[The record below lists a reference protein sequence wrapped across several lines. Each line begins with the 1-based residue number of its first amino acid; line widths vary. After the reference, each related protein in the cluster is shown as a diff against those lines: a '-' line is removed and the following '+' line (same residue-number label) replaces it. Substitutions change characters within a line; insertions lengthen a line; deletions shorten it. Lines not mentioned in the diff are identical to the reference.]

1 MPRLDRLTSILI
13 QLQSKRIVKAQEIAD
28 RFEISLRTVYRDI
41 RTLEQA
47 GVPIISEAGIG
58 YSIMKEY
65 RLPPVHFT
73 EEEALSF
80 ITAGKFIEKLTD
92 QSTIEAYQSALFK
105 IKAVLAHGQ
114 KELVD
119 DLSERIAVLK
129 NQYLPEERNEH
140 LNIGL
145 FLKAINEKKVI
156 QITYQTPGNEQ
167 GQSRK
172 VEPVGI
178 YTAGSNW
185 YLIAFCQLRNDYRNF
200 RIDRITSFD
209 ILAERFT
216 GTHPGLKSFLN
227 QTRTERELTEV
238 VISIDKEAYPYLGDQ
253 HYYHGFVSEKPIGD
267 KIEMQFLCASL
278 TGFAHWFLMLGSS
291 ADIIKPTD
299 LKNSVREKLQ
309 QIHQRLDNS

>member
-73 EEEALSF
+73 EDEALSF
-80 ITAGKFIEKLTD
+80 ITAGKFIERLTD
-92 QSTIEAYQSALFK
+92 QSTIEAYQSALYK

-129 NQYLPEERNEH
+129 NNYLPETRNEH
-140 LNIGL
+140 LDIGL
-145 FLKAINEKKVI
+145 FLKAINEKRVI
-156 QITYQTPGNEQ
+156 QIVYQTPAEEQ
-167 GQSRK
+167 GKNRK
-172 VEPVGI
+172 VEPAGI
-178 YTAGSNW
+178 YNSGSNW

-200 RIDRITSFD
+200 RIDRISSFE
-209 ILAERFT
+209 ILTKRFT
-216 GTHPGLKSFLN
+216 GTHPGLHDFLY

-238 VISIDKEAYPYLGDQ
+238 IILIDKEAYSYLGDQ
-253 HYYHGFVSEKPIGD
+253 HYYHGFVSEKPVGSQ
-267 KIEMQFLCASL
+267 IEMHFLCASL
-278 TGFAHWFLMLGSS
+278 TGFAHWFMLLGSS
-291 ADIIKPTD
+291 ADIVKPLI
-299 LKNSVREKLQ
+299 LKEIVREKLDQ
-309 QIHQRLDNS
+309 VRKRLETS

>member
-73 EEEALSF
+73 EDEALSF
-80 ITAGKFIEKLTD
+80 ITAGKFIERLTD
-92 QSTIEAYQSALFK
+92 QSTIEAYQSALYK

-129 NQYLPEERNEH
+129 NRYLPEERNEH

-145 FLKAINEKKVI
+145 FLKAINEKRVI
-156 QITYQTPGNEQ
+156 QIVYQSPVKQ
-167 GQSRK
+167 GQSRN

-178 YTAGSNW
+178 YSSGSNW

-200 RIDRITSFD
+200 RIDRITSFE
-209 ILAERFT
+209 ILSERFT
-216 GTHPGLKSFLN
+216 GTHLGLHDFLI

-238 VISIDKEAYPYLGDQ
+238 IILIDKEAYSYLGDQ
-253 HYYHGFVSEKPIGD
+253 HYYHGFVSEKSVGSQ
-267 KIEMQFLCASL
+267 IEMNFLCASL
-278 TGFAHWFLMLGSS
+278 TGFAHWFMLLGSS
-291 ADIIKPTD
+291 ADIVKPLNLRKIVSEKLD
-299 LKNSVREKLQ
+299 QVRE
-309 QIHQRLDNS
+309 RLEAS